1 QKAEAVAEQRDLVR
15 GTRGGDPQPVA
26 PQTPA
31 DAAQPMAAG
40 DARKAEAQ
48 RKLALMQRLPS
59 ELKLRVAK
67 REITLEDALREA
79 GVEPE

>member
-1 QKAEAVAEQRDLVR
+1 M
-15 GTRGGDPQPVA
+15 A
-26 PQTPA
+26 PNLQLERRIVSDRL
-31 DAAQPMAAG
+31 DAAA
-40 DARKAEAQ
+40 ARKAEAQ

>member
-1 QKAEAVAEQRDLVR
+1 MIQK
-15 GTRGGDPQPVA
+15 
-26 PQTPA
+26 
-31 DAAQPMAAG
+31 
-40 DARKAEAQ
+40 
-48 RKLALMQRLPS
+48 LPS

>member
-1 QKAEAVAEQRDLVR
+1 V
-15 GTRGGDPQPVA
+15 DP
-26 PQTPA
+26 
-31 DAAQPMAAG
+31 AAAK
-40 DARKAEAQ
+40 KAEAQ

-67 REITLEDALREA
+67 REISLEDAMREA

>member
-1 QKAEAVAEQRDLVR
+1 MAEA
-15 GTRGGDPQPVA
+15 
-26 PQTPA
+26 PA
-31 DAAQPMAAG
+31 DPKEAK
-40 DARKAEAQ
+40 RAEAQ

-79 GVEPE
+79 GVDPEASV